1 MKKRNLIKLVS
12 ACMSCLLLTTPL
24 CSAVNTIESN
34 SKKENI
40 KNTVL
45 KVGGTIAG
53 LVGLAAL
60 AGVLYNKFSS
70 DINAKSN
77 NNGTTTCKQIFD
89 SSTAPSTF
97 EENFLSFEGTS
108 KPSRW
113 FFADP
118 LNNTHIL
125 MSRINFL
132 KGHVRVVQE
141 SVVDKN
147 FLRQIGSNGYTV
159 VVNAAN
165 SSGVAGGG
173 VCGTI
178 FEEMGIGSTVPEVRD
193 WKIKTNANEIG
204 TGNVFIHP
212 PYDLGKKVESVK
224 YIMQTVWPNFGEY
237 SLKNIGEAYEKL
249 YEAYYNTIILSALKR
264 TKNVV
269 IPAISMGIFADGAKE
284 NPKDLGG
291 KCSIVAL
298 TAIADAL
305 NTLECWGIQIQDFR
319 VYLCDCRSKAAAI
332 SFFNKC
338 KELLN

>member
-70 DINAKSN
+70 DSNAKSN
-77 NNGTTTCKQIFD
+77 NTGTTTCKQIFD
-89 SSTAPSTF
+89 SSTAPSIF
-97 EENFLSFEGTS
+97 EKNFLSFKGIHRT
-108 KPSRW
+108 
-113 FFADP
+113 DYC
-118 LNNTHIL
+118 HISEQEIAL
-125 MSRINFL
+125 L
-132 KGHVRVVQE
+132 KKHVMVVQE

-147 FLRQIGSNGYTV
+147 FLKQIGSNGYTV

-165 SSGVAGGG
+165 SKGENGGG

-178 FEEMGIGSTVPEVRD
+178 FEEMGIGSTVPEIVE
-193 WKIKTNANEIG
+193 WMKETGASEIG
-204 TGNVFIHP
+204 TGNVFIHL
-212 PYDLGKKVESVK
+212 PYDLGKKVKSVK
-224 YIMQTVWPNFGEY
+224 YIMQTVGPDFRNY
-237 SLKNIGEAYEKL
+237 SLKNIVEAYKKF
-249 YEAYYNTIILSALKR
+249 YEAYYNTVILAAL
-264 TKNVV
+264 NGAENAVM
-269 IPAISMGIFADGAKE
+269 PAISMGIFSDSENK
-284 NPKDLGG
+284 NPKILGEC
-291 KCSIVAL
+291 CSIVAL

-319 VYLCDCRSKAAAI
+319 VYLCDCYSKPGSAAE
-332 SFFNKC
+332 FFFDGCRNK
-338 KELLN
+338 LL